1 MDASVTSPVHT
12 TKGRAPQRLHYC
24 TTKHRYLI
32 YNCKYKQVHQCDKGA
47 SENCLLM
54 YTLYCFPA
62 KRGLKRPENSQY
74 LPKLVVKV
82 QNFFILIHESQKFF
96 VKYNLT
102 ACYFIVLGCPL
113 NLYYSYLSLLKP
125 IFIRIMQ
132 GHLLY
137 DTKFALFCH
146 KKWILQSF
154 FGLLLYDA
162 IFSKI
167 PSS

>member
-1 MDASVTSPVHT
+1 MLVWEHILLFNRSDLFEIYFGTEHRGEYGRFTCPHN
-12 TKGRAPQRLHYC
+12 KGSAPQRLHYC

-32 YNCKYKQVHQCDKGA
+32 YNCKYKQVHQCGKGA
-47 SENCLLM
+47 SENSLLM

-96 VKYNLT
+96 VKFNQT

-113 NLYYSYLSLLKP
+113 YLYYS
-125 IFIRIMQ
+125 
-132 GHLLY
+132 
-137 DTKFALFCH
+137 
-146 KKWILQSF
+146 
-154 FGLLLYDA
+154 YDA